1 MTTAPD
7 LAALAGGLPELP
19 ELPPALL
26 GGLQPPFDRFAD
38 AAQAGLRPDTSMTVT
53 EWAEA
58 NRTLGGK
65 GAAEPGPYRMARTPF
80 MQEVT
85 DSLSPAHPAQR
96 VTLMKGSQI
105 GGTEAGNCWLG
116 FIIDCAP
123 GPIIAVMPTVELAK
137 RFSKQRVDPLIEG
150 APVLRRKVKSARS
163 RDSGNT
169 VLHKDFPNGTL
180 IMTGAN
186 SAVGLRSMPAR
197 FAFLDEVDAYP
208 ADAGGEGDPVALA
221 EARTKTYGFRRK
233 IFLCSTPKTM
243 QGSKIAREYEA
254 TDQRRYFVPC
264 PHCGHMQ
271 WLRFEHLRWDKGH
284 PETVAYHCEACGAAA
299 IEGDKTEMLARGE
312 WRATAI
318 AANPLWIGFHVS
330 SLYSPV
336 GWMSWAD
343 IARDWEKA
351 VASGPEALRTFKN
364 STLGEVWQE
373 AGEAPDWERLN
384 ERREPFQMGV
394 VPAGALVLT
403 AGVDNQAA
411 PERLEMAVW
420 AWGPGY
426 EAWLIDVHSIDG
438 NPAAAA
444 PWNAIQAF
452 LDRDWPVEGGGTMRI
467 SRVGVDTGGQHTA
480 GVYAQLRR
488 LRDPRIAPVK
498 GAAGWSKSTPVS
510 GPTYVDVTAG
520 GHKIK
525 RGLKL
530 WTVSVDVFKAEFYR
544 RLWLT
549 KNEDGTYPVGWVHL
563 PDGITVEHVKQLVA
577 EQLVTI
583 KDRRGFSRHAWDKLR
598 ANEQLDMLVY
608 ARAALSLLGSDRYG
622 DRFWANLAKQIE
634 PGEPEAMQPPERA
647 EDRQG
652 GTRDPI
658 MLPPVSV
665 PVTPAPSVR
674 VTIANEKPTRASRMA
689 R

>member
-1 MTTAPD
+1 MIG
-7 LAALAGGLPELP
+7 LKAALE
-19 ELPPALL
+19 
-26 GGLQPPFDRFAD
+26 AD
-38 AAQAGLRPDTSMTVT
+38 AKARLVWTPPPRLTASQ
-53 EWAEA
+53 WADA
-58 NRTLGGK
+58 S
-65 GAAEPGPYRMARTPF
+65 RM
-80 MQEVT
+80 
-85 DSLSPAHPAQR
+85 LS
-96 VTLMKGSQI
+96 S
-105 GGTEAGNCWLG
+105 
-116 FIIDCAP
+116 
-123 GPIIAVMPTVELAK
+123 
-137 RFSKQRVDPLIEG
+137 EG
-150 APVLRRKVKSARS
+150 APEPGRWDTSRAEYQREIMDACTDPAVETVVIKTSSQVGKTEILNNAVAFHIAHDPCPILVLLPTIELGEAWSKDRLAPMLRDTPSLRDRVAPARS
-163 RDSGNT
+163 RDGGNT
-169 VLHKDFPNGTL
+169 LRHKQFMGGHLT
-180 IMTGAN
+180 IAGAN
-186 SAVGLRSMPAR
+186 SPASLASR
-197 FAFLDEVDAYP
+197 PIRLLIADEVDRFGAS
-208 ADAGGEGDPVALA
+208 AGAEGDAVDLA
-221 EARTKTYGFRRK
+221 RKRTTAFWNRK
-233 IFLCSTPKTM
+233 IIMASSPLHMGRSRI
-243 QGSKIAREYEA
+243 GAAYLAS
-254 TDQRRYFVPC
+254 DQRRYWIPC
-264 PHCGHMQ
+264 PHCAHFQ
-271 WLRFEHLRWDKGH
+271 TLRWDQVRWTDDD
-284 PETVAYHCEACGAAA
+284 PATSAYHCAECGAAWTDA
-299 IEGDKTEMLARGE
+299 QRWGAVRLGH
-312 WRATAI
+312 WRAEAPFRGTA
-318 AANPLWIGFHVS
+318 GFALS
-330 SLYSPV
+330 ELYSPWRRIEQTV
-336 GWMSWAD
+336 DDFLAAKGSAERLKVW
-343 IARDWEKA
+343 
-351 VASGPEALRTFKN
+351 KN
-364 STLGEVWQE
+364 TALGEEWQE

-384 ERREPFQMGV
+384 ERRELFQMGV
-394 VPAGALVLT
+394 VPTGTLVLT

-420 AWGPGY
+420 AWGAGY
-426 EAWLIDVHSIDG
+426 EAWLIDVFSIEG

-444 PWNAIQAF
+444 PWDEVHAI
-452 LDRDWPVEGGGTMRI
+452 LNRDWPVEGGGTMRI
-467 SRVGVDTGGQHTA
+467 ARVGVDTGGQHTA

-622 DRFWANLAKQIE
+622 ERFWTNLAKQIE

-658 MLPPVSV
+658 TLPPVSV

-674 VTIANEKPTRASRMA
+674 VIVAGEKSSRSARMA